1 MSGTSYLQNKP
12 GFPDLK
18 EPCHIVT
25 QLKNGTIIAHV
36 AENRQGNTGDMVSIG
51 SDNPKE

>member
-1 MSGTSYLQNKP
+1 MSGTLYLQNRP

-36 AENRQGNTGDMVSIG
+36 AGNRQGDTDDMVPSQIQWV
-51 SDNPKE
+51 K